1 MASSLSLI
9 VVLCLT
15 SGLWLGADAHCG
27 GGCPVCPVGWTPFA
41 SHCLKFFSAALPWAD
56 AQVACVKEGANLAS
70 VNSNEE
76 HTFVRGL
83 IRASAGANPRT
94 YIGGND
100 IFKEGQWM
108 WADGS
113 SFEFPGW
120 LEGEPNDLGN
130 GEDCLELNFRDAGND
145 IDCSSAKPYVCSKH
159 V

>member
-15 SGLWLGADAHCG
+15 SALWLGAEVYCSTY
-27 GGCPVCPVGWTPFA
+27 CPVCPVGWTQYGC
-41 SHCLKFFSAALPWAD
+41 HCLKVFTAALPWAD
-56 AQVACVKEGANLAS
+56 AQVACVSEGANLAT

-76 HTFVRGL
+76 HTFVRDM
-83 IRASAGANPRT
+83 IRAATGANTRT
-94 YIGGND
+94 FIGGND

-120 LEGEPNDLGN
+120 LAGEPNDHGA
-130 GEDCLELNFRDAGND
+130 GEDCLELNFQDAGND
-145 IDCSSAKPYVCSKH
+145 IACSSPKPYVCSKL